1 MKSRMESKM
10 SSPVVIGGDIGKDVF
25 DLVGFAADEKLG
37 VDYFVVSTDYPHPD
51 LPSRGHERFSRP
63 VAG

>member
-1 MKSRMESKM
+1 
-10 SSPVVIGGDIGKDVF
+10 
-25 DLVGFAADEKLG
+25 
-37 VDYFVVSTDYPHPD
+37 VSTDYPHPD

>member
-1 MKSRMESKM
+1 MKPPMESNM

-37 VDYFVVSTDYPHPD
+37 VDYFVVSTDYPVSYTHLT
-51 LPSRGHERFSRP
+51 LPTTP
-63 VAG
+63 YV